1 MTAIINYFRINKL
14 TLSFAYKC
22 VGLVFTFV
30 AVFII
35 AGGLLT
41 GGFIAESVW
50 DATKLC
56 LLAILYGNLLGLAIM
71 LIIFFSGFAGN
82 RRILEI
88 FSVKN
93 EVFREIFT
101 LGALCLDINSRSKL
115 VTITDIVGHY
125 NNLQFK
131 VVRMNNEIKIV
142 SLFSFTKEISQ
153 EQEKYLVNQGIGI
166 WGIGLYK
173 KLSWSEWKDI
183 SPEDM
188 YGILELL
195 IKESLNIENEQ

>member
-1 MTAIINYFRINKL
+1 MAVIIDYFRINKPN
-14 TLSFAYKC
+14 LSFAYKC
-22 VGLVFTFV
+22 VGLLFTFV

-35 AGGLLT
+35 VGGLLT

-50 DATKLC
+50 DAIELC

-71 LIIFFSGFAGN
+71 LIIFFGGFSEN
-82 RRILEI
+82 RRILKI

-93 EVFREIFT
+93 KVFKDIFS
-101 LGALCLDINSRSKL
+101 LGALCLNVNSKSKL
-115 VTITDIVGHY
+115 AIITDIIGEY

-131 VVRMNNEIKIV
+131 VVRMNNEIKVV
-142 SLFSFTKEISQ
+142 SLFNFTKEISP
-153 EQEKYLVNQGIGI
+153 EQEKHLINQGIGI

-173 KLSWSEWKDI
+173 KLSWREWKDI

-195 IKESLNIENEQ
+195 IKESVNIENE